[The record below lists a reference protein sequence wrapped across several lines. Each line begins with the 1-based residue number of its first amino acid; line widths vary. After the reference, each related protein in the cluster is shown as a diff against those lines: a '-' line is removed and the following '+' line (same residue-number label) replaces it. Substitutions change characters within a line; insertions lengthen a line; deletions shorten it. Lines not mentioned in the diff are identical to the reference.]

1 MTEINYTELNSKIL
15 EIVKREPVNF
25 SWVMSPVAESMG
37 MHYETD
43 YAYIEYPCGWFKK
56 LYLRFRV
63 VNPHA
68 AREHYAYVLTGVKL
82 QYLFSSYEIP
92 LNKIINHAV
101 LTHRVT
107 DYAASVLNKYK
118 QKDEAISL
126 KFNRMVNKLIAKMR

>member
-25 SWVMSPVAESMG
+25 SWVMSPIPESMG

-56 LYLRFRV
+56 LYLRFAV

-92 LNKIINHAV
+92 LNKIIHHTV
-101 LTHRVT
+101 LTHQVT
-107 DYAASVLNKYK
+107 DYAKSVLKRYSQKY
-118 QKDEAISL
+118 ETISL
-126 KFNRMVNKLIAKMR
+126 KFNQKVNKLIAKMC